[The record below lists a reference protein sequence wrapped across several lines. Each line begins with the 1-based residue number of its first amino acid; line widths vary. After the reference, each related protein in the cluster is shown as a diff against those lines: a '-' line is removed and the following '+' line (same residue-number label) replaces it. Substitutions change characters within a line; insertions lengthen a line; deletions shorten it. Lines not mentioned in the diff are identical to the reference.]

1 MSNGKKSLTSAVYH
15 LYYANEYLRDFRRDQ
30 EAAVNPLDK
39 HKANQWVL
47 KGEYLLNNI
56 YDAMT
61 PESKELYKKEIIAGD
76 PIFYGDITEKLQR
89 MSQPERDFI
98 DLICINVL
106 NGEEISVEDNYG
118 TKLSIN
124 KNETK
129 KV

>member
-1 MSNGKKSLTSAVYH
+1 MSNGKKSLTAAVYH

-61 PESKELYKKEIIAGD
+61 PESKELYKKEILAGD
-76 PIFYGDITEKLQR
+76 PIFYVDITEKLQR
-89 MSQPERDFI
+89 MSPEQRDFI

-106 NGEEISVEDNYG
+106 NGEKIEVQDNSG
-118 TKLSIN
+118 QQVVVNS
-124 KNETK
+124 
-129 KV
+129 

>member
-1 MSNGKKSLTSAVYH
+1 MSNGKKSLTAAVYH

-61 PESKELYKKEIIAGD
+61 PESKELYKKEILAGD

-89 MSQPERDFI
+89 MSPEQRDFI

-106 NGEEISVEDNYG
+106 NGEKIEVQDNSG
-118 TKLSIN
+118 QQVVVN
-124 KNETK
+124 Q
-129 KV
+129 

>member
-1 MSNGKKSLTSAVYH
+1 MSNGKKSLTAAVYH

-61 PESKELYKKEIIAGD
+61 PESKELYKKEILAGD

-89 MSQPERDFI
+89 MSPEQRDFI
-98 DLICINVL
+98 DLLCINVL
-106 NGEEISVEDNYG
+106 NGEKIEVQDNSG
-118 TKLSIN
+118 QQVVVN
-124 KNETK
+124 Q
-129 KV
+129 

>member
-1 MSNGKKSLTSAVYH
+1 MSNGKKSLTAAVYH

-61 PESKELYKKEIIAGD
+61 PEVK
-76 PIFYGDITEKLQR
+76 
-89 MSQPERDFI
+89 
-98 DLICINVL
+98 
-106 NGEEISVEDNYG
+106 NY
-118 TKLSIN
+118 
-124 KNETK
+124 TK
-129 KV
+129 KKYLRVTQYSTGI

>member
-1 MSNGKKSLTSAVYH
+1 MSNGKKSLTAAVYH

-61 PESKELYKKEIIAGD
+61 PESKELYKKEILAGD

-89 MSQPERDFI
+89 MSPEQRDFI
-98 DLICINVL
+98 DLVCINVL
-106 NGEEISVEDNYG
+106 NGEKIEVQDNSG
-118 TKLSIN
+118 QQVVVN
-124 KNETK
+124 Q
-129 KV
+129 

>member
-1 MSNGKKSLTSAVYH
+1 MSNGKKSLTAAVYH

-61 PESKELYKKEIIAGD
+61 PESKELYKKEILAGD

-89 MSQPERDFI
+89 MSPEQRDFI
-98 DLICINVL
+98 DLLCINVL
-106 NGEEISVEDNYG
+106 NGEKIEVQDNSG
-118 TKLSIN
+118 QRVVVN
-124 KNETK
+124 Q
-129 KV
+129 

>member
-1 MSNGKKSLTSAVYH
+1 MSNGKKSLTAAVYH

-61 PESKELYKKEIIAGD
+61 PESKELYKKEILAGD

-89 MSQPERDFI
+89 MSPEQRDFI

-106 NGEEISVEDNYG
+106 NGEKIEVQDNSG
-118 TKLSIN
+118 QRVVVN
-124 KNETK
+124 Q
-129 KV
+129 

>member
-1 MSNGKKSLTSAVYH
+1 MSNGKKSLTAAVYH

-61 PESKELYKKEIIAGD
+61 PESKELYKKEILAGD

-89 MSQPERDFI
+89 MSPEQRDFI
-98 DLICINVL
+98 DLVCINVKKKKKI
-106 NGEEISVEDNYG
+106 EVQDNSG
-118 TKLSIN
+118 QQVVVN
-124 KNETK
+124 Q
-129 KV
+129 

>member
-1 MSNGKKSLTSAVYH
+1 MSNGKKSLTAAVYH

-61 PESKELYKKEIIAGD
+61 PESKELYKKEILAGD

-89 MSQPERDFI
+89 MSPEKRDFI

-106 NGEEISVEDNYG
+106 NGEKIEVQDNSG
-118 TKLSIN
+118 QQVVVN
-124 KNETK
+124 Q
-129 KV
+129 

>member
-1 MSNGKKSLTSAVYH
+1 MSNGKKSLTAAVYH

-47 KGEYLLNNI
+47 KCEYLLNNI

-61 PESKELYKKEIIAGD
+61 PESKELYKKEILAGD

-89 MSQPERDFI
+89 MSPQQRDFI

-106 NGEEISVEDNYG
+106 NGEKIEVQDNSG
-118 TKLSIN
+118 QRVVVN
-124 KNETK
+124 Q
-129 KV
+129 

>member
-1 MSNGKKSLTSAVYH
+1 MSNGKKSLTAAVYH

-30 EAAVNPLDK
+30 EARGNSLDK

-61 PESKELYKKEIIAGD
+61 PESKELYKKEILAGD

-98 DLICINVL
+98 DLICINIL
-106 NGEEISVEDNYG
+106 NGEKIEVQDNSG
-118 TKLSIN
+118 QRVVVN
-124 KNETK
+124 Q
-129 KV
+129 

>member
-1 MSNGKKSLTSAVYH
+1 MSNGKKSLTAAVYH

-61 PESKELYKKEIIAGD
+61 PESKELYKKEILAGD

-89 MSQPERDFI
+89 MSPEQRDCR
-98 DLICINVL
+98 DLVCINVL
-106 NGEEISVEDNYG
+106 NGEKIEVQDNSG
-118 TKLSIN
+118 QQVVVN
-124 KNETK
+124 Q
-129 KV
+129 

>member
-1 MSNGKKSLTSAVYH
+1 MSNGKKSLTAAVYH

-61 PESKELYKKEIIAGD
+61 PESKELYKKEILAGD

-89 MSQPERDFI
+89 MSPEQRDFI

-106 NGEEISVEDNYG
+106 NGEKIEVQDNSG
-118 TKLSIN
+118 QQVVVNS
-124 KNETK
+124 
-129 KV
+129 

>member
-1 MSNGKKSLTSAVYH
+1 MSNGKKSLTAAVYH

-61 PESKELYKKEIIAGD
+61 PESKELYKKEILAGD

-89 MSQPERDFI
+89 MSPEQRDFI
-98 DLICINVL
+98 DQLCINVL
-106 NGEEISVEDNYG
+106 NGEKIEVQDNSG
-118 TKLSIN
+118 QQVVVN
-124 KNETK
+124 Q
-129 KV
+129 